1 MKRCFIFAA
10 GTYYGL
16 RERPQSGDLILAADA
31 GYEVCRREGIVPDLV
46 LGDFDS
52 LRGDQLETLQKLAGT
67 GSFELREYPPEKALA
82 QYPELS
88 SAACMAFLFM
98 AGNIYRDTHKW
109 LERQRK
115 QQESARRRIAQEHG
129 PMYSKT
135 RTDDLP
141 GKPWG
146 MF

>member
-1 MKRCFIFAA
+1 MAREKKSFLLYFDNMDCLHALDDAERGRLLMALFQYAQAA
-10 GTYYGL
+10 C
-16 RERPQSGDLILAADA
+16 E
-31 GYEVCRREGIVPDLV
+31 
-46 LGDFDS
+46 
-52 LRGDQLETLQKLAGT
+52 
-67 GSFELREYPPEKALA
+67 REYPPEKALA